1 MADESE
7 TPEQETP
14 APGKDFVPRYVIVAI
29 AVLVLL
35 ATALVLYSLIAF
47 WPTTTSQS
55 SQRSFEK
62 VNYFGWAETVSRETL
77 FFLVVALGGALGGLI
92 HTIRSMSWYVG
103 NRNLRWSWLL
113 FNLMLPVVGA
123 LVGIVFYVVLRAGLF
138 SPSTSTAS
146 VSPYGFTA
154 VAILAGLF
162 SEQALEKLRQLASDL
177 FSERPEGKDHV
188 EPGSVAEGDDDSS

>member
-7 TPEQETP
+7 KPEHKKQ
-14 APGKDFVPRYVIVAI
+14 APGEDFVPRYVIVAI
-29 AVLVLL
+29 AVLVFL

-47 WPTTTSQS
+47 WPTTTSRS
-55 SQRSFEK
+55 SQPSFEN
-62 VNYFGWAETVSRETL
+62 VNYFGWVETVSRETL
-77 FFLVVALGGALGGLI
+77 FFLVVALGGALGGLM

-103 NRNLRWSWLL
+103 NRNLRWSWML

-123 LVGIVFYVVLRAGLF
+123 LAGIVFYVVLRAGLF

-162 SEQALEKLRQLASDL
+162 SEQAMEKLKQLASDL
-177 FSERPEGKDHV
+177 FSERPAGKDHV
-188 EPGSVAEGDDDSS
+188 EPESEAEGDDDSS